1 MSAAGLALYD
11 LDRIV
16 ACLALAGASE
26 PGHLDA
32 ALRYP
37 HPYRTAIFVTDAQA
51 ACIGAHGG
59 REGGIVVVGTGT
71 IGWAELSGR
80 QYRVGGWGWP
90 ISDEGSGAWLGCEAV
105 RKTLWAHDG
114 RVPWT
119 DLLQSLFAR
128 FQSDP
133 HAIVRWMSGALPR
146 DYASLAPVVV
156 EHAAA
161 DDRVALE
168 LLLEAGEHID
178 ALARRLLAFGVVR
191 LALVGGLA
199 ASIEPWLP
207 DDTRRHLTAPLGD
220 AVDGALRLARDA
232 ALSDQQRDR
241 ERRPSR

>member
-1 MSAAGLALYD
+1 
-11 LDRIV
+11 
-16 ACLALAGASE
+16 
-26 PGHLDA
+26 
-32 ALRYP
+32 
-37 HPYRTAIFVTDAQA
+37 
-51 ACIGAHGG
+51 
-59 REGGIVVVGTGT
+59 
-71 IGWAELSGR
+71 
-80 QYRVGGWGWP
+80 
-90 ISDEGSGAWLGCEAV
+90 
-105 RKTLWAHDG
+105 
-114 RVPWT
+114 
-119 DLLQSLFAR
+119 LFAR

-161 DDRVALE
+161 DDRVAHE
-168 LLLEAGEHID
+168 LLLEAGKHID

-241 ERRPSR
+241 ERRSSR